1 MRGTTTDCIKSIRQD
16 AGVAFGQTLYFDGT
30 VGFCIHTMLVAQQE
44 CCSHVPGT
52 CSLWCVGSA
61 ASVASIREAE
71 ALGVTGVR
79 LRGGLSCAA
88 LESGLR
94 AFEQRGLDS
103 RGF

>member
-1 MRGTTTDCIKSIRQD
+1 MHLARLS
-16 AGVAFGQTLYFDGT
+16 TLT
-30 VGFCIHTMLVAQQE
+30 VQLASALIPGWLFSNACY
-44 CCSHVPGT
+44 SYVPGN
-52 CSLWCVGSA
+52 CSVRCMGSA
-61 ASVASIREAE
+61 ASVASIQEAE